1 MDKLTIINSN
11 GQFVVDSREVAEMI
25 GKRHCDLLET
35 VHGYIKILTNGK
47 VRSLD
52 FFIPFS
58 YQDSKKETRPCFE
71 ITRKG
76 CDMIANK
83 MTGEKGVLFTASY
96 VTRFEEMERNLVET
110 KPKTKTEI
118 IQAGYQALLEMVD
131 EMKPKAEYF
140 DALVE
145 KNLLTNFRDTAKEL
159 KAKEAELVKWL
170 ETNKY
175 IYRDTKERIKPYA
188 QHVPALFEEK
198 EYLNPRNNYVGVQTL
213 ITPKGRETF
222 RLLLIKDGY
231 IKQEGK

>member
-1 MDKLTIINSN
+1 
-11 GQFVVDSREVAEMI
+11 
-25 GKRHCDLLET
+25 
-35 VHGYIKILTNGK
+35 
-47 VRSLD
+47 
-52 FFIPFS
+52 
-58 YQDSKKETRPCFE
+58 
-71 ITRKG
+71 
-76 CDMIANK
+76 
-83 MTGEKGVLFTASY
+83 
-96 VTRFEEMERNLVET
+96 
-110 KPKTKTEI
+110 
-118 IQAGYQALLEMVD
+118 
-131 EMKPKAEYF
+131 
-140 DALVE
+140 VE

-231 IKQEGK
+231 IK